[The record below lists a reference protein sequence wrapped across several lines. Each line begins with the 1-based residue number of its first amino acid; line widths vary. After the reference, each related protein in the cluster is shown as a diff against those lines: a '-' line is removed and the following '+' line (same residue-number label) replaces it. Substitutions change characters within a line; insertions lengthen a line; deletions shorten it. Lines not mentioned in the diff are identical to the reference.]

1 MLLDISQVSF
11 VTGINVFVFVCA
23 VAAADDDDNLADEDE
38 DGNHLRKNITADV
51 QNKSTQLAMTLPVLL
66 FSKFVNLGDP
76 NSWKRA
82 PIAAS
87 SAWL

>member
-1 MLLDISQVSF
+1 MLLDVSQVSF
-11 VTGINVFVFVCA
+11 VTWINVVVFVSA
-23 VAAADDDDNLADEDE
+23 VAATDDDD
-38 DGNHLRKNITADV
+38 NHLRKNITAVV
-51 QNKSTQLAMTLPVLL
+51 QSKSKQLTTVLPALL